1 MKPFKNLCV
10 NNYVSS
16 NTRDTKQKTH
26 MIFQE
31 EHARMTIIEGIIH
44 TYSQFF
50 NWEMWVQVLSDPVS
64 WGLIGTLVILEG
76 LLSADNA
83 LVLAVM
89 VKHLPEKQRRKA
101 LFYGL
106 LGAYIFRFIAI
117 GIGVFLIELWWVKI
131 LGAGY
136 LAWLSIKYF
145 IDKKREADAEE
156 DEVEGIN
163 QKGLLIRLFGT
174 FWGTVVAVEL
184 MDIAFSV
191 DSVLAAFGVS
201 QQVWVLLLG
210 GMLGVLMMRGIAG
223 VFLKLIDR
231 VPELETSAYI
241 LILIISAKMLLGVA
255 DIHIKHEYFFIV
267 LIITFAATFVVHFMN
282 KKKEA
287 AGE

>member
-1 MKPFKNLCV
+1 MSVLNHIL
-10 NNYVSS
+10 
-16 NTRDTKQKTH
+16 D
-26 MIFQE
+26 
-31 EHARMTIIEGIIH
+31 

-50 NWEMWVQVLSDPVS
+50 NWSMWAEVLTNPVS

-89 VKHLPEKQRRKA
+89 VKHLPPEKRKKA

-106 LGAYIFRFIAI
+106 LGAYAFRFIAI
-117 GIGVFLIELWWVKI
+117 GIGVFLIKLWWVKI

-145 IDKKREADAEE
+145 IDKRKGSEEGDDEA
-156 DEVEGIN
+156 EGLN
-163 QKGLLIRLFGT
+163 QSGVLIRLFGT

-201 QQVWVLLLG
+201 EQVWVLLVG
-210 GMLGVLMMRGIAG
+210 GMLGVLMMRGVAG
-223 VFLKLIDR
+223 VFLTLIDR
-231 VPELETSAYI
+231 VPELETTAYI
-241 LILIISAKMLLGVA
+241 LILIIALKMLLAVF
-255 DIHIKHEYFFIV
+255 HIDLGHLTFFIILLV
-267 LIITFAATFVVHFMN
+267 TFGATFVVHFMN
-282 KKKEA
+282 KKKEESK
-287 AGE
+287 GN

>member
-1 MKPFKNLCV
+1 MSV
-10 NNYVSS
+10 W
-16 NTRDTKQKTH
+16 Q
-26 MIFQE
+26 
-31 EHARMTIIEGIIH
+31 GIID

-50 NWEMWVQVLSDPVS
+50 NWSMWAEVLTDPVS

-89 VKHLPEKQRRKA
+89 VKHLPPDQRKKA

-106 LGAYIFRFIAI
+106 LGAYTFRFIAI
-117 GIGVFLIELWWVKI
+117 GVGVFLIKLWWVKV

-145 IDKKREADAEE
+145 MDKRKAAQSEE
-156 DEVEGIN
+156 EEHGIN
-163 QKGLLIRLFGT
+163 QSGLLIRLFGT
-174 FWGTVVAVEL
+174 FWGTVIAVEL

-201 QQVWVLLLG
+201 EQVWVLLVG
-210 GMLGVLMMRGIAG
+210 GVLGVLMMRGVAG

-231 VPELETSAYI
+231 IPELETSAYV
-241 LILIISAKMLLGVA
+241 LILLIAAKMLVAVFGVHVPHA
-255 DIHIKHEYFFIV
+255 VFFI
-267 LIITFAATFVVHFMN
+267 IILLTFGATFVVHYMN
-282 KKKEA
+282 KKKEV
-287 AGE
+287 GKES

>member
-1 MKPFKNLCV
+1 
-10 NNYVSS
+10 
-16 NTRDTKQKTH
+16 
-26 MIFQE
+26 
-31 EHARMTIIEGIIH
+31 MTILQGIID

-50 NWEMWVQVLSDPVS
+50 DWDMWVRVLSDPVS

-89 VKHLPEKQRRKA
+89 VKHLPEEKRRKA

-117 GIGVFLIELWWVKI
+117 GLGVFLIKLWWVKV

-145 IDKKREADAEE
+145 IDKKKAAES
-156 DEVEGIN
+156 DDNEVEGMN
-163 QKGLLIRLFGT
+163 QSGLLIRLFGT
-174 FWGTVVAVEL
+174 FWGTVAAVEI

-201 QQVWVLLLG
+201 QEVWVLLLG
-210 GMLGVLMMRGIAG
+210 GMLGVLMMRGVAG
-223 VFLKLIDR
+223 VFLKLIDS
-231 VPELETSAYI
+231 VPELETTAYI
-241 LILIISAKMLLGVA
+241 LIAIIAVKMFLGVFG
-255 DIHIKHEYFFIV
+255 IHIDHIYFF
-267 LIITFAATFVVHFMN
+267 LLLLITFVATFVIHYMN
-282 KKKEA
+282 KKKA
-287 AGE
+287 AEKEGNI

>member
-1 MKPFKNLCV
+1 M
-10 NNYVSS
+10 S
-16 NTRDTKQKTH
+16 
-26 MIFQE
+26 
-31 EHARMTIIEGIIH
+31 IIEGILH

-50 NWEMWVQVLSDPVS
+50 NWEMWVEVLSDPVS

-89 VKHLPEKQRRKA
+89 VKHLPEKQRKKA

-106 LGAYIFRFIAI
+106 LGAYVFRFIAI

-145 IDKKREADAEE
+145 IDKKKESDSE
-156 DEVEGIN
+156 DEELEGLN

-201 QQVWVLLLG
+201 DKIWVLLLG

-231 VPELETSAYI
+231 VPELETSAYV
-241 LILIISAKMLLGVA
+241 LILIIAVKMLLGVFG
-255 DIHIKHEYFFIV
+255 IHIDHIYFFLLLLV
-267 LIITFAATFVVHFMN
+267 VFAATFIIHFMN
-282 KKKEA
+282 KKKEVTS
-287 AGE
+287 GE

>member
-1 MKPFKNLCV
+1 
-10 NNYVSS
+10 
-16 NTRDTKQKTH
+16 
-26 MIFQE
+26 
-31 EHARMTIIEGIIH
+31 MTILEGILH

-50 NWEMWVQVLSDPVS
+50 NWEMWVEVLSNPVS

-89 VKHLPEKQRRKA
+89 VKHLPEKQRKKA

-117 GIGVFLIELWWVKI
+117 GIGVFLIKLWWVKI

-136 LAWLSIKYF
+136 LAWLAIKYF
-145 IDKKREADAEE
+145 IDKKKEAESEE
-156 DEVEGIN
+156 DEIEGMN
-163 QKGLLIRLFGT
+163 QSGLLIRLFGT
-174 FWGTVVAVEL
+174 FWGTVIAVEL

-201 QQVWVLLLG
+201 QEIWVLLLG

-231 VPELETSAYI
+231 VPELETSAYV
-241 LILIISAKMLLGVA
+241 LILIISVKMLLGVA
-255 DIHIKHEYFFIV
+255 GIHIDHIYFFII
-267 LIITFAATFVVHFMN
+267 LLITFAATFVVHFMN

-287 AGE
+287 AAGEK

>member
-1 MKPFKNLCV
+1 M
-10 NNYVSS
+10 
-16 NTRDTKQKTH
+16 
-26 MIFQE
+26 E
-31 EHARMTIIEGIIH
+31 IIDGILH

-50 NWEMWVQVLSDPVS
+50 NWGMWVEVLSDPVS

-89 VKHLPEKQRRKA
+89 VRHLPEKQRKKA

-106 LGAYIFRFIAI
+106 LGAYAFRFIAI
-117 GIGVFLIELWWVKI
+117 GLGLFLIKIWWVKI
-131 LGAGY
+131 FGAAY
-136 LAWLSIKYF
+136 LAWLTIKYF
-145 IDKKREADAEE
+145 IDKSKATEE
-156 DEVEGIN
+156 EGVEGVN

-201 QQVWVLLLG
+201 EEIWVLLIG

-231 VPELETSAYI
+231 VPELETTAYI
-241 LILIISAKMLLGVA
+241 LIALIALKMAASVFHFEVPHS
-255 DIHIKHEYFFIV
+255 IFFII
-267 LIITFAATFVVHFMN
+267 LIVTFLATFIIHFYN
-282 KKKEA
+282 QQKLPKEEMA
-287 AGE
+287 ASKEEE

>member
-1 MKPFKNLCV
+1 MAIL
-10 NNYVSS
+10 
-16 NTRDTKQKTH
+16 
-26 MIFQE
+26 
-31 EHARMTIIEGIIH
+31 EGILH

-50 NWEMWVQVLSDPVS
+50 DLDMWAKVLTSPVS

-89 VKHLPEKQRRKA
+89 VRHLPVEKRKKA

-106 LGAYIFRFIAI
+106 LGAYAFRFVAI
-117 GIGVFLIELWWVKI
+117 GLGVFLIKLWWIKI
-131 LGAGY
+131 IGAAY

-145 IDKKREADAEE
+145 IEKSKASSEE
-156 DEVEGIN
+156 GEESEGMN
-163 QKGLLIRLFGT
+163 QGSLLIRMFGV
-174 FWGTVVAVEL
+174 FWGTVAAVEM

-201 QQVWVLLLG
+201 QQVWVLLIG
-210 GMLGVLMMRGIAG
+210 GMLGVLMMRGVAG

-231 VPELETSAYI
+231 VPELETTAYV
-241 LILIISAKMLLGVA
+241 LILIIAVKMFLGVF
-255 DIHIKHEYFFIV
+255 HIEIENAYFFI
-267 LIITFAATFVVHFMN
+267 LLLITFGLTFVIHFMN

-287 AGE
+287 GKQSN